1 MTTGILIGLVV
12 VAALACP
19 LMMWWQRRR
28 GRAAACCMPV
38 SSKPNETA
46 LDELRARQEA
56 LASKIAEFEG
66 RNPEPSD
73 SAARVQAEASPPR
86 G

>member
-19 LMMWWQRRR
+19 LMMWWQNRR

-38 SSKPNETA
+38 SSPPNETA

-56 LASKIAEFEG
+56 LASKIAEFEE
-66 RNPEPSD
+66 PEPTD
-73 SAARVQAEASPPR
+73 SAVRLRTEVSPPR